1 MLALEYRIKDLEGR
15 DKDIDLSLSSA
26 FLADALVGFEAM
38 LDDSSLALSV
48 RLSQCKSTVLCDGWL
63 RGRLSL
69 SCQRCLE
76 PAVIDL
82 SQRVHS
88 IYVPASEPVIENS
101 EGSDEEIDE
110 DDLDYA
116 HHNGEVVDLW
126 PLLREQ
132 IILAIPIAVLC
143 QEDCRGLCPS
153 CGMDRNRARC
163 ECQPAAVLSPFAALR
178 DVKLP
183 S

>member
-26 FLADALVGFEAM
+26 FVADALTGFDA
-38 LDDSSLALSV
+38 DPQDSSLTLAV
-48 RLSQCKSTVLCDGWL
+48 RLSQCKSTILCDGWL
-63 RGRLSL
+63 RGHLALR
-69 SCQRCLE
+69 CQCCLE

-82 SQRVHS
+82 AQRVHS
-88 IYVPASEPVIENS
+88 IYVPVSDPIIES
-101 EGSDEEIDE
+101 SDGSDEEIDE

-132 IILAIPIAVLC
+132 IILAIPITVLC

-153 CGMDRNRARC
+153 CGADRNRTRC
-163 ECQPAAVLSPFAALR
+163 ECQPAAVLSPFSALR
-178 DVKLP
+178 DIKLP

>member
-15 DKDIDLSLSSA
+15 DKDIDMSLSSA
-26 FLADALVGFEAM
+26 FLADALVGIDAK
-38 LDDSSLALSV
+38 LDDASLALSV
-48 RLSQCKSTVLCDGWL
+48 RLSQCKSTILCDGWL
-63 RGRLSL
+63 RGRLTL
-69 SCQRCLE
+69 ACQGCLE
-76 PAVIDL
+76 PAVVDL
-82 SQRVHS
+82 SQRVHA
-88 IYVPASEPVIENS
+88 IYVPASEPIIEGS

-132 IILAIPIAVLC
+132 IILAIPITVLC
-143 QEDCRGLCPS
+143 QEDCQGLCPS
-153 CGMDRNRARC
+153 CGSDRNRIRC

-178 DVKLP
+178 EVKLP

>member
-26 FLADALVGFEAM
+26 FLADAFVGFDAKLE
-38 LDDSSLALSV
+38 DSSLTLAV

-63 RGRLSL
+63 RGRAVLA
-69 SCQRCLE
+69 CQRCLE

-82 SQRVHS
+82 AQRVHA
-88 IYVPASEPVIENS
+88 IYAPASEPIVESS

-132 IILAIPIAVLC
+132 IILAIPITVLC

-163 ECQPAAVLSPFAALR
+163 ECQQAAVLSPFAALR

>member
-1 MLALEYRIKDLEGR
+1 MLALEYRIKDLDGR
-15 DKDIDLSLSSA
+15 DKDIDMSLSPA
-26 FLADALVGFEAM
+26 FVADALLGFDAS
-38 LDDSSLALSV
+38 LDASSLRLDV
-48 RLSQCKSTVLCDGWL
+48 RLSKVKSTVLCDGWL
-63 RGRLSL
+63 RGRLTL

-76 PAVIDL
+76 PAAIDL
-82 SQRVHS
+82 SHRVHS
-88 IYVPASEPVIENS
+88 IYVPESEAVVESN
-101 EGSDEEIDE
+101 EGSDEDLDE

-132 IILAIPIAVLC
+132 IILSIPMAALC
-143 QEDCRGLCPS
+143 KEDCCGLCPS
-153 CGMDRNRARC
+153 CGIDRNHASC
-163 ECQPAAVLSPFAALR
+163 SCQAVPTLSPFAALR

>member
-1 MLALEYRIKDLEGR
+1 MLALEYRIKDLADR
-15 DKDIDLSLSSA
+15 DRDIDMSLSSA
-26 FLADALVGFEAM
+26 FVADALSGFDAT
-38 LDDSSLALSV
+38 LNASSMHLAV

-63 RGRLSL
+63 RGRLTL

-76 PAVIDL
+76 PAAVEL
-82 SQRVHS
+82 ALRVHS
-88 IYVPASEPVIENS
+88 IYVPASEAVVDNTD
-101 EGSDEEIDE
+101 GSDEDLDE
-110 DDLDYA
+110 EDLDYA

-143 QEDCRGLCPS
+143 QEDCRGLCSS
-153 CGMDRNRARC
+153 CGVDRNRTSC
-163 ECQPAAVLSPFAALR
+163 HCQMTAPLSPFSSLR
-178 DVKLP
+178 DIKLP